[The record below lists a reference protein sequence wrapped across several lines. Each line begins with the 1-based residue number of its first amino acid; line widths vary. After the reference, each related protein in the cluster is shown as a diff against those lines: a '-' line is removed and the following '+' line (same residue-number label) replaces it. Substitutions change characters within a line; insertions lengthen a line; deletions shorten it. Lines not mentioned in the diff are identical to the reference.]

1 MSSDAR
7 LLQGAWLLKQRAT
20 IRTWRRYWAE
30 LMIKD
35 GKATLRFASSPEAA
49 QQSKHEKAVDVTG
62 YILRGDAAKAG

>member
-1 MSSDAR
+1 
-7 LLQGAWLLKQRAT
+7 
-20 IRTWRRYWAE
+20 
-30 LMIKD
+30 MIKD